1 MKIELVLK
9 IDGEEVMNL
18 TEVKDGVNFN
28 VDNQPNE
35 YSRIYDDSCPN
46 WVKDPEYNKL
56 FILQQ
61 QAYANNL
68 LKQRGYLFLNE
79 VYDMFGF
86 ARTKA
91 GQIVG
96 WLYDDKIEDKIN
108 FGIFNCTEQSR
119 YFINGFENSV
129 LLNFNVD
136 GDIWEKID

>member
-18 TEVKDGVNFN
+18 TEVKDDVNFN
-28 VDNQPNE
+28 VDNQPDG
-35 YSRIYDDSCPN
+35 YSRIFDDSCPM
-46 WVKDPEYNKL
+46 WTKDPEYNKL

-61 QAYANNL
+61 QKYANEL
-68 LKQRGYLFLNE
+68 LRKNGYLFLNE
-79 VYDMFGF
+79 VYDMLGF

-96 WLYDDKIEDKIN
+96 WIYNDKIENQID
-108 FGIFNCTEQSR
+108 FGIFSNDGPSR
-119 YFINGFENSV
+119 NFINGLRNNI
-129 LLNFNVD
+129 LLTFNVD